1 MKCWSINMGYKFDD
15 EDIRFLVNELGQPLE
30 ETRMEV
36 EEFEGWMAQSPG
48 KTWKAWNKDI
58 FGG

>member
-1 MKCWSINMGYKFDD
+1 MGYKFTDGD
-15 EDIRFLVNELGQPLE
+15 VRFLANELGQPLE
-30 ETRMEV
+30 ETRLEV
-36 EEFEGWMAQSPG
+36 EEFEAWTGQSPG

>member
-1 MKCWSINMGYKFDD
+1 MDYKFND
-15 EDIRFLVNELGQPLE
+15 EDIRFLANELGQPLE

>member
-1 MKCWSINMGYKFDD
+1 MGYKFDE
-15 EDIRFLVNELGQPLE
+15 EDIRFLANETGQPLE
-30 ETRMEV
+30 ETRLEV
-36 EEFEGWMAQSPG
+36 EEFEAWVGQSPG